1 MTSYKPVEAVL
12 RGLEVL
18 RVLNRTNPT
27 TVATI
32 HWETGIDK
40 STIVRMLETLTHAGY
55 VTRDA
60 MNRTY
65 SVTGRV
71 LQLSTGFIR
80 YDKAAEACGEILAKF
95 REAQG
100 WPSDFVIR
108 DDDAMILV
116 RTSRQSGP
124 FNVNRNS
131 GFRAPML
138 ATSVGKAYLASCGP
152 EETDAILKR
161 LAETTPKMPS
171 RQGILR
177 SLEMIRKAGYALMDE
192 GYSQRE
198 YKGTIWAMAVPVQ
211 QDGHS
216 HGALNMTFLKQTVTH
231 KAAVESYLGPLQ
243 AAAADIAD
251 ALSKAGI

>member
-1 MTSYKPVEAVL
+1 MASYKPVEAVL

-18 RVLNRTNPT
+18 RVLNRKNPA
-27 TVATI
+27 TVRTI
-32 HWETGIDK
+32 HWETGVDK
-40 STIVRMLETLTHAGY
+40 STIIRMLETLIHAGY
-55 VTRDA
+55 VARDA
-60 MNRTY
+60 VNGTY

-71 LQLSTGFIR
+71 LQLSTGFSR
-80 YDKAAEACGEILAKF
+80 YDTASEACAEILAKF

-116 RTSRQSGP
+116 QTSRSSGP
-124 FNVNRNS
+124 FNFNRNS

-161 LAETTPKMPS
+161 LTATTPKMPS
-171 RQGILR
+171 RQRILK
-177 SLEMIRKAGYALMDE
+177 SLEEIRNAGYALMDE

-198 YKGTIWAMAVPVQ
+198 YKGKIWAMAVPVQ

-216 HGALNMTFLKQTVTH
+216 YGALNMMFLKQTVTH
-231 KAAVESYLGPLQ
+231 EAAVETYLGPLQ
-243 AAAADIAD
+243 SAAAEIAD
-251 ALSKAGI
+251 ALAKAGI

>member
-1 MTSYKPVEAVL
+1 MASYKPVEAVL

-18 RVLNRTNPT
+18 RILNRKNPA
-27 TVATI
+27 TVRTI

-40 STIVRMLETLTHAGY
+40 STIIRMLETLIHAGY

-60 MNRTY
+60 VSGTY

-80 YDKAAEACGEILAKF
+80 YEKAAEACADILAKF
-95 REAQG
+95 RAAHG

-116 RTSRQSGP
+116 QTSRESGP
-124 FNVNRNS
+124 FRFNRSS

-138 ATSVGKAYLASCGP
+138 DTSVGKAYLASCGP

-161 LAETTPKMPS
+161 LTETMPKLPS
-171 RQGILR
+171 RQRIMK
-177 SLEMIRKAGYALMDE
+177 SLEKIRNAGYALMEE

-198 YKGTIWAMAVPVQ
+198 YKGKIWAMAVPVQ
-211 QDGHS
+211 QLGHS
-216 HGALNMTFLKQTVTH
+216 YGALNMMFLKQTVSH
-231 KAAVESYLGPLQ
+231 EAAVDLYLRPLQ
-243 AAAADIAD
+243 AAAAEIAN
-251 ALSKAGI
+251 ALAKAGL